1 MDAATVR
8 EEIEA
13 LETGRGVL
21 DLEYWG
27 ATDVRGPDALRWL
40 NDLVTASVEDLPAG
54 ETVRSLLL
62 GPTGRIRADLQMARK
77 DGGFLLLQGPGQPEP
92 LVGLLDPYVLSSNV
106 QLAPARPDGLAL
118 TPRPGP
124 HWRLFSD
131 DGSDRVR
138 VGPEAFEA
146 WRVRHAIPAFPRD
159 VDVDS
164 FPSEAGL
171 DEEPV
176 VDRSKGCY
184 LGQESVAR
192 IRNLGHPPRLVVA
205 VDAWGSIHIG
215 DPVFSPE
222 AEVGI
227 VTSVDPDGPAA
238 MVRIRWDARDFEL
251 KTGSGIGLRR
261 R

>member
-1 MDAATVR
+1 VDAATVR
-8 EEIEA
+8 EEIDA
-13 LETGRGVL
+13 LEAGRGIL
-21 DLEYWG
+21 DLGGWG
-27 ATDVRGPDALRWL
+27 ATEVRGADAERWL
-40 NDLVTASVEDLPAG
+40 NDLVTASLEDLPPG

-62 GPTGRIRADLQMARK
+62 GPTGRIRADLQVARR
-77 DGGFLLLQGPGQPEP
+77 DGGFLLLQAPGQPEP
-92 LVGLLDPYVLSSNV
+92 IAELLDPYVLSSNV
-106 QLAPARPDGLAL
+106 ELAPARPDGLDL
-118 TPRPGP
+118 TPRPGSR
-124 HWRLFSD
+124 WVFSD
-131 DGSDRVR
+131 DGRDGVR
-138 VGPEAFEA
+138 VGREAFEA

-164 FPSEAGL
+164 VPSEAGL

-192 IRNLGHPPRLVVA
+192 IRNLGHPPRLVVP
-205 VDAWGSIHIG
+205 VESRGSVHMG
-215 DPVFSPE
+215 DPVFSRE

-238 MVRIRWDARDFEL
+238 MVRIRWDARDVEL
-251 KTGSGIGLRR
+251 RTRNGIGLRR

>member
-1 MDAATVR
+1 VNAANVR

-13 LETGRGVL
+13 LEAGRGVL
-21 DLEYWG
+21 GLDGWG
-27 ATDVRGPDALRWL
+27 ATEVRGADAERWL
-40 NDLVTASVEDLPAG
+40 NDLVTASTHDLQAG

-62 GPTGRIRADLQMARK
+62 GPTGRIRADLRMARK

-92 LVGLLDPYVLSSNV
+92 IAALLDPYVLSSDV
-106 QLAPARPDGLAL
+106 ELTPARPGALAL

-124 HWRLFSD
+124 RWRLSD
-131 DGSDRVR
+131 HGPDGVR
-138 VGPEAFEA
+138 VGREAFEV

-159 VDVDS
+159 VDVES

-192 IRNLGHPPRLVVA
+192 IRNLGHPPRLVVP
-205 VDAWGSIHIG
+205 VEAWGSVHNG

-222 AEVGI
+222 AEVGV
-227 VTSVDPDGPAA
+227 VTSVDPHGPAA

-251 KTGSGIGLRR
+251 KAGNGIGLRR

>member
-1 MDAATVR
+1 VDAVTVR

-13 LETGRGVL
+13 LEAGRGVL
-21 DLEYWG
+21 DLDGWG
-27 ATDVRGPDALRWL
+27 ATEVRGADAERWL
-40 NDLVTASVEDLPAG
+40 NDLVTASTEDLPAG

-77 DGGFLLLQGPGQPEP
+77 DGGFLLLQGPRQPEP
-92 LVGLLDPYVLSSNV
+92 IRGLLDPYVLSSNV
-106 QLAPARPDGLAL
+106 QLALARPSGLAL
-118 TPRPGP
+118 SPRPGP
-124 HWRLFSD
+124 RWRFSE
-131 DGSDRVR
+131 DGPDGVR
-138 VGPEAFEA
+138 VGRQAFEA

-159 VDVDS
+159 VDIDS

-205 VDAWGSIHIG
+205 VEASGSVHIG
-215 DPVFSPE
+215 DRVFSPE
-222 AEVGI
+222 AEAGI

-251 KTGSGIGLRR
+251 ETGDGIGLRR

>member
-1 MDAATVR
+1 VNAATVR

-13 LETGRGVL
+13 LQAGRGVL
-21 DLEYWG
+21 DLDGWG
-27 ATDVRGPDALRWL
+27 ATEVRGADAERWL
-40 NDLVTASVEDLPAG
+40 NDLVTASMEDLPAG

-62 GPTGRIRADLQMARK
+62 GPTGRIRADLQIARK

-92 LVGLLDPYVLSSNV
+92 ISRLLDRYVLSSNV
-106 QLAPARPDGLAL
+106 ELAPARRDALAL

-124 HWRLFSD
+124 RWRFSD
-131 DGSDRVR
+131 DGSDGVR
-138 VGPEAFEA
+138 VGREAFDA

-164 FPSEAGL
+164 LPSEAGL

-192 IRNLGHPPRLVVA
+192 IRNLGHPPRLVVP
-205 VDAWGSIHIG
+205 VETRGSVHIG
-215 DPVFSPE
+215 DRVFSPE

-227 VTSVDPDGPAA
+227 VTSVDPVGPAA
-238 MVRIRWDARDFEL
+238 MVRIRWDARDLEL
-251 KTGSGIGLRR
+251 KTGTGIGLPRR
-261 R
+261 